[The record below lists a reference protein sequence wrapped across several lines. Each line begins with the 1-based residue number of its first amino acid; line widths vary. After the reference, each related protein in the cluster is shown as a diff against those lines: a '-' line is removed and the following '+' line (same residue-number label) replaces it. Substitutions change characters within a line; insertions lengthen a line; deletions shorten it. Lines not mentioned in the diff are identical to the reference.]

1 MPKKYRILDN
11 GQDSNSN
18 ALEKEM
24 EDYYK
29 SFPKKEFDDMV
40 SQAVAAHYKRSQ
52 NKTKRP
58 SNPTG
63 KKSKKSKAMV
73 KKYK

>member
-11 GQDSNSN
+11 GQDSN

-24 EDYYK
+24 ENYYK

-40 SQAVAAHYKRSQ
+40 SQTVAAHYKRSQ

-63 KKSKKSKAMV
+63 KKSKKSKVMV